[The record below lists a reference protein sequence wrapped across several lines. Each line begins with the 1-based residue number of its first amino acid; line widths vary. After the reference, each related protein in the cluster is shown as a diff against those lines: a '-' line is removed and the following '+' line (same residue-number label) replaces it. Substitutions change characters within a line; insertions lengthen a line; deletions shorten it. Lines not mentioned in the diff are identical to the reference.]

1 MDYLTVREAA
11 NQEDSFSQLPR
22 RDSSLVGSRR
32 SMRDAQTQTR
42 PRRSTLIGEENAV
55 SPDRHAEQYRKPL
68 PQRPQRPEYASNS
81 YRKSRSRVSQSRSRW
96 SIHIGEEAVLQ
107 EDFADPN
114 NKPPRP
120 RPRRPDSL
128 ATADR
133 KSQNRLTQTHSRW
146 SIPPADL
153 VNIQQAIPSMPPGKP
168 KRKRKSWR
176 FLIAFLALAVVAFT
190 SALDATSLSIALPI
204 VAKDLD
210 GTSLE
215 SFWAG
220 ISFLLASVVFQ
231 PVCTSCS
238 DIFGRKPVLYVCIG
252 FFGLGSILFG
262 IAQNMGVLIL
272 GRTIQGVGGGGLEAL
287 CEIILTDMTTLKE
300 RALWIGIL
308 GFVWAAGSVMGPLLG
323 GAFSEYVSWRWIAW
337 INLPLMGLAVVLIP
351 PFLKLA
357 PIKLSMK
364 AKLKA
369 LDMIGIPLF
378 MIGMTSFVFGLT
390 AGGVLFPWK
399 SYGTLLP
406 LILGIGVLL
415 GFVAY
420 ESQPKEPM
428 IPYRI
433 FANSTGAIAI
443 MTALLHGIIL
453 FGVLFYLPIY
463 FEAVVGDKPLRGA
476 VEALALSFTVTPF
489 AIIAAFA
496 IDYVRKYCWAVWA
509 GWILTTIGMGLMSMI
524 TLGTKQVDRTGLQIL
539 LGIGLGILYPALSI
553 PMQAS
558 VKVDDSGLAI
568 GTFVFA
574 RQMGAVVGLAI
585 GSAIFT
591 NLFNHKLPDILPNEL
606 VDLSQGNAAIS
617 LISKLRHLGLNSDD
631 LAPILLA
638 YADALRGVWYALTAI
653 AAIAFIATLFMKDLS
668 LESEMTG
675 KQVFG
680 DLDDTVA
687 MLSMQDLPPYEAE
700 EGIARPP
707 LSPPPPTLP
716 LRVSPV
722 LQKINA
728 EPHLNDELA
737 DRAALDAG
745 RRVSQKLEQRG
756 PWI

>member
-1 MDYLTVREAA
+1 MDNLSVRKAA
-11 NQEDSFSQLPR
+11 NRGDSFPPLPP
-22 RDSSLVGSRR
+22 RDSSLVGSQR
-32 SMRDAQTQTR
+32 SMRNAITQTDSQQ
-42 PRRSTLIGEENAV
+42 PPPIGKVNAV
-55 SPDRHAEQYRKPL
+55 SVDHHAEQDLKPL
-68 PQRPQRPEYASNS
+68 PQIPQHPEYASNS
-81 YRKSRSRVSQSRSRW
+81 YRKSGNRISQPRSRGV
-96 SIHIGEEAVLQ
+96 IPIGEEAILR
-107 EDFADPN
+107 EDFAAPD
-114 NKPPRP
+114 NKPLPL
-120 RPRRPDSL
+120 RPRRRDSL
-128 ATADR
+128 ATVDR
-133 KSQNRLTQTHSRW
+133 KRQNRFSQTRSRW
-146 SIPPADL
+146 SIPPASL
-153 VNIQQAIPSMPPGKP
+153 ANIQQAIPSMPPEKP
-168 KRKRKSWR
+168 GRKGKSWR
-176 FLIAFLALAVVAFT
+176 FFLAFFALSVVAFT

-220 ISFLLASVVFQ
+220 ISFLLASIVFQ

-252 FFGLGSILFG
+252 VFGLGSILFG
-262 IAQNMGVLIL
+262 IARNMGVLIL

-287 CEIILTDMTTLKE
+287 SEIILTDMTTLKE

-323 GAFSEYVSWRWIAW
+323 GAFSEYASWRWIGW
-337 INLPLMGLAVVLIP
+337 FNLPLMGLAVVLIP

-369 LDMIGIPLF
+369 LDWIGIPLF

-399 SYGTLLP
+399 SYKTLLP

-443 MTALLHGIIL
+443 VTALLHGVLL

-476 VEALALSFTVTPF
+476 VEALALSLTVTPF

-496 IDYVRKYCWAVWA
+496 IDYIRKYCWAVWA
-509 GWILTTIGMGLMSMI
+509 GWILTTIGMGLMSML
-524 TLGTKQVDRTGLQIL
+524 TLGTKQADRIGLQIM

-558 VKVDDSGLAI
+558 VNVDDSGLAI

-591 NLFNHKLPDILPNEL
+591 NLFNHKLPDILPDKL
-606 VDLSQGNAAIS
+606 FGLSQGNAGIS
-617 LISKLRHLGLNSDD
+617 LIPELRHLGISSDD
-631 LAPILLA
+631 LAPVLLA

-675 KQVFG
+675 KQAFG
-680 DLDDTVA
+680 DVGDTA
-687 MLSMQDLPPYEAE
+687 SLLSMNDLPPYEAE
-700 EGIARPP
+700 AGIARRP
-707 LSPPPPTLP
+707 LSPPPLTPSSRL
-716 LRVSPV
+716 SPV
-722 LQKINA
+722 QQNIDTR
-728 EPHLNDELA
+728 PHWNDELA
-737 DRAALDAG
+737 DPGAFDLG
-745 RRVSQKLEQRG
+745 RRVSQNLEQRG
-756 PWI
+756 PWV